1 MNWFR
6 NLSLATKLL
15 AGFSLVALFSAGIGG
30 YAIHNLR
37 AASANSDRLYTAVAV
52 PTEELGAIAK
62 AVQRIRVNLRD
73 LILSKNADESKTYE
87 GRIHE
92 LNNEIESL
100 IVQAE
105 KSVDSDEITQSLHE
119 FKKANREY
127 RPIVDRLVEI
137 AATDDEAALNLLRGE
152 AFTAAKRVEAS
163 IDKAQELMVAYGAK
177 IRAESQ
183 AISARS
189 MVLTIS
195 AVIVCSIV
203 SLVVGIM
210 LARMIGKP
218 LVAIVS
224 LLEAVAKG
232 DLSKRSPLTTKD
244 EVGRIAQAVNA
255 LSKDLSDAF
264 GAQTVD
270 FAAAAKDSREA
281 FKLRMIVEKSDSAI
295 MTIDRDFVVTYVNE
309 QSKNMLNK
317 YADVF
322 RSVWPSFDANQF
334 LGADIEQFQTIPQH
348 LRNLAA
354 DQRKLPYRAD
364 FQVGPLTLAIN
375 VGAQTDAAGNHVG
388 NTIEWS
394 NVTEER
400 KASSRAKK
408 VAEFQQSEV
417 DKVSMVM
424 SAVADGDLT
433 KTYDVASA
441 DLDTADV
448 YATFSKIALAVNGMC
463 QNLGDVFRGLT
474 RNAGQLASTSTQL
487 SSTAT
492 QLASGA
498 EETSAQSTTVAAAAE
513 EMSTNMRNMASA
525 TEQMTTSVNTVVTAV
540 NELTSSIGEIA
551 KTAEQAA
558 RIADEASTLT
568 KNSNETIGQLGTAA
582 EEIGKVI
589 EVIQDIAE
597 QTNLL
602 ALNATIEAARAGE
615 AGKGFAVVATEVKE
629 LARQTAGA
637 TEDIRNRIQ
646 HIQGSTGEAVRSIG
660 EVGEAIRQ
668 VNQTSATI
676 ASAVEEQSVIAKQI
690 ASRVNETAD
699 AVSTVSTGV
708 IESATACGEV
718 AQNITGVNEAS
729 RQTAQGASQ
738 TETVATE
745 LSKISEQLR
754 TTVGHFQLAN

>member
-1 MNWFR
+1 MFCESIYTSTREYQEFWNKLGRGEFQSGEYKR
-6 NLSLATKLL
+6 LAKSGKAVYIQASYNPIFDHTGKP
-15 AGFSLVALFSAGIGG
+15 VKIVK
-30 YAIHNLR
+30 YATDITNEAIARTEAIRLR
-37 AASANSDRLYTAVAV
+37 VAV
-52 PTEELGAIAK
+52 D
-62 AVQRIRVNLRD
+62 N
-73 LILSKNADESKTYE
+73 
-87 GRIHE
+87 
-92 LNNEIESL
+92 
-100 IVQAE
+100 
-105 KSVDSDEITQSLHE
+105 
-119 FKKANREY
+119 
-127 RPIVDRLVEI
+127 
-137 AATDDEAALNLLRGE
+137 
-152 AFTAAKRVEAS
+152 
-163 IDKAQELMVAYGAK
+163 
-177 IRAESQ
+177 
-183 AISARS
+183 
-189 MVLTIS
+189 
-195 AVIVCSIV
+195 
-203 SLVVGIM
+203 
-210 LARMIGKP
+210 
-218 LVAIVS
+218 
-224 LLEAVAKG
+224 
-232 DLSKRSPLTTKD
+232 
-244 EVGRIAQAVNA
+244 
-255 LSKDLSDAF
+255 
-264 GAQTVD
+264 AQTP
-270 FAAAAKDSREA
+270 
-281 FKLRMIVEKSDSAI
+281 I
-295 MTIDRDFVVTYVNE
+295 MMIDRDFIVTYVNE
-309 QSKNMLNK
+309 QTRNILKK
-317 YADVF
+317 YADTF
-322 RSVWPSFDANQF
+322 RKIWPTFDASKIMGACIDQF
-334 LGADIEQFQTIPQH
+334 HKNPSH
-348 LRNLAA
+348 
-354 DQRKLPYRAD
+354 QRQLLSDPSRLPYKTD
-364 FQVGPLTLAIN
+364 IQVGELRFALT
-375 VGAQTDAAGNHVG
+375 VSAQMDANGKYIG
-388 NTIEWS
+388 NTLEWAD
-394 NVTEER
+394 VTAER
-400 KASSRAKK
+400 KQA
-408 VAEFQQSEV
+408 VFQDSEV
-417 DKVSMVM
+417 EKVSKML
-424 SAVADGDLT
+424 SSIANGDLT
-433 KTYDVASA
+433 KQYDVAAA
-441 DLDTADV
+441 DEHTAV
-448 YATFSKIALAVNGMC
+448 LHSTFSKIATAVNGMC

-525 TEQMTTSVNTVVTAV
+525 TEQMSTNVNTVVTAV

-558 RIADEASTLT
+558 RIADTASTLT

-699 AVSTVSTGV
+699 AVSTVSNGV
-708 IESATACGEV
+708 VESATACGEV